1 VRPNLA
7 GTSELW
13 FAVGDK
19 ICRGAMIRDTA
30 KKDAAEVNS
39 KLAPEADSPVSA
51 PSRETE
57 YAMIQRIVHGEKELF
72 YQLVRPY
79 ERRVYVMAFAI
90 LRNEAD
96 AQDAA
101 QDALFKA
108 FKHLAQF
115 RSEARFSTWLIQVT
129 LNEARMRLR
138 KNHLEIMRPID
149 EVEQEDGSYTPRD
162 FTDWREIP
170 SEALERKQVREM
182 LVKAL
187 ASLTE
192 KYREVFVLRDVQHMS
207 TEEAAEVLG
216 ISAGAVKTRLLR
228 ARLMLRD
235 FLAPGLDGAWAT
247 QSNSPKGIKPWS

>member
-1 VRPNLA
+1 MQT
-7 GTSELW
+7 GTKLSRAADVE
-13 FAVGDK
+13 
-19 ICRGAMIRDTA
+19 TA
-30 KKDAAEVNS
+30 AA
-39 KLAPEADSPVSA
+39 A
-51 PSRETE
+51 PSREAE
-57 YAMIQRIVHGEKELF
+57 NALIERILRGEKELF

-79 ERRVYVMAFAI
+79 ERRVYVMAFAV

-96 AQDAA
+96 AQDAS

-108 FKHLAQF
+108 FKHLSQF

-170 SEALERKQVREM
+170 SEALERKQVRER
-182 LVKAL
+182 LVEAL
-187 ASLTE
+187 ASLTQ

-216 ISAGAVKTRLLR
+216 ISPGAVKTRLLR

-235 FLAPGLDGAWAT
+235 FLSPGLDGAWV
-247 QSNSPKGIKPWS
+247 SSSSSSPKGTKPWS

>member
-1 VRPNLA
+1 
-7 GTSELW
+7 
-13 FAVGDK
+13 
-19 ICRGAMIRDTA
+19 MQ
-30 KKDAAEVNS
+30 
-39 KLAPEADSPVSA
+39 PEAKLSHAADIDSPATA
-51 PSRETE
+51 PSREAE
-57 YAMIQRIVHGEKELF
+57 YALIERILRGEKELF

-79 ERRVYVMAFAI
+79 ERRVYVMAFAV

-96 AQDAA
+96 AQDAT

-108 FKHLAQF
+108 FKHLSQF

-138 KNHLEIMRPID
+138 KNHLEIMRPIE

-187 ASLTE
+187 ASLAQ

-216 ISAGAVKTRLLR
+216 ISPGAVKTRLLR

-235 FLAPGLDGAWAT
+235 FLAPGLDGSWA
-247 QSNSPKGIKPWS
+247 SHSSVPKGTKPWS

>member
-1 VRPNLA
+1 MPETQPTRMKTGAKL
-7 GTSELW
+7 SR
-13 FAVGDK
+13 AV
-19 ICRGAMIRDTA
+19 
-30 KKDAAEVNS
+30 DAESPA
-39 KLAPEADSPVSA
+39 AP

-57 YAMIQRIVHGEKELF
+57 NALIQRILRGEKELF

-96 AQDAA
+96 AQDAS

-108 FKHLAQF
+108 FKYLPQF
-115 RSEARFSTWLIQVT
+115 RSEARFSPWLIQVT

-170 SEALERKQVREM
+170 SEALERKQVREL
-182 LVKAL
+182 LVQAL
-187 ASLTE
+187 ASLAQ
-192 KYREVFVLRDVQHMS
+192 KYREVFVLRDVQQLS

-216 ISAGAVKTRLLR
+216 ISPGAVKTRLLR

-235 FLAPGLDGAWAT
+235 FLAPGLDGAWA
-247 QSNSPKGIKPWS
+247 SPSSPPKGTKPWS

>member
-1 VRPNLA
+1 
-7 GTSELW
+7 
-13 FAVGDK
+13 
-19 ICRGAMIRDTA
+19 MQ
-30 KKDAAEVNS
+30 
-39 KLAPEADSPVSA
+39 PEAKLSHAADIDSPGAA
-51 PSRETE
+51 PSREAE
-57 YAMIQRIVHGEKELF
+57 YALIERILRGERELF

-79 ERRVYVMAFAI
+79 ERRVYVMALAV

-108 FKHLAQF
+108 FKHLSQF

-138 KNHLEIMRPID
+138 KNHLEIMRPIE

-187 ASLTE
+187 ASLAQ

-216 ISAGAVKTRLLR
+216 ISPGAVKTRLLR

-235 FLAPGLDGAWAT
+235 FLAPGLDGSLA
-247 QSNSPKGIKPWS
+247 SHSSVPKGTKPWS

>member
-1 VRPNLA
+1 MNL
-7 GTSELW
+7 
-13 FAVGDK
+13 
-19 ICRGAMIRDTA
+19 
-30 KKDAAEVNS
+30 
-39 KLAPEADSPVSA
+39 KLAPDADSPVSA
-51 PSRETE
+51 PSREEE
-57 YAMIQRIVHGEKELF
+57 YALIQRILRGEKELF
-72 YQLVRPY
+72 YPLVRPY

-149 EVEQEDGSYTPRD
+149 EIEQDDGSYTPRD

-187 ASLTE
+187 SSLTQ
-192 KYREVFVLRDVQHMS
+192 KYREVFVLRDVQHLS
-207 TEEAAEVLG
+207 TEEAAQALG
-216 ISAGAVKTRLLR
+216 VSPGAVKTRLLR

-235 FLAPGLDGAWAT
+235 LLAPKMSSGWFSRESSA
-247 QSNSPKGIKPWS
+247 KGNKPW

>member
-1 VRPNLA
+1 
-7 GTSELW
+7 
-13 FAVGDK
+13 
-19 ICRGAMIRDTA
+19 
-30 KKDAAEVNS
+30 
-39 KLAPEADSPVSA
+39 
-51 PSRETE
+51 
-57 YAMIQRIVHGEKELF
+57 
-72 YQLVRPY
+72 
-79 ERRVYVMAFAI
+79 
-90 LRNEAD
+90 
-96 AQDAA
+96 
-101 QDALFKA
+101 LFKA

>member
-1 VRPNLA
+1 MPETQTTRMQTGTKLSRPA
-7 GTSELW
+7 EAES
-13 FAVGDK
+13 
-19 ICRGAMIRDTA
+19 TA
-30 KKDAAEVNS
+30 
-39 KLAPEADSPVSA
+39 A
-51 PSRETE
+51 PSREAE
-57 YAMIQRIVHGEKELF
+57 YALIERILQGEKELF

-79 ERRVYVMAFAI
+79 ERRVYVMAFAV

-96 AQDAA
+96 AQDAS

-108 FKHLAQF
+108 FKHLSQF

-149 EVEQEDGSYTPRD
+149 EIEQDDGSYTPRD

-187 ASLTE
+187 ASLAE

-216 ISAGAVKTRLLR
+216 ISPGAVKTRLLR

-235 FLAPGLDGAWAT
+235 FLAPGLNGAWASPST
-247 QSNSPKGIKPWS
+247 LPKGTKPWS

>member
-1 VRPNLA
+1 MPPDERLKPA
-7 GTSELW
+7 P
-13 FAVGDK
+13 
-19 ICRGAMIRDTA
+19 
-30 KKDAAEVNS
+30 DAEWSA
-39 KLAPEADSPVSA
+39 SA
-51 PSRETE
+51 PSRQAELALIE
-57 YAMIQRIVHGEKELF
+57 RILCGEKELF

-79 ERRVYVMAFAI
+79 ERRVYVMAFTI

-108 FKHLAQF
+108 FKHLSQF
-115 RSEARFSTWLIQVT
+115 RSEARFSTWLVQVT

-138 KNHLEIMRPID
+138 KNHLEIMRPIED
-149 EVEQEDGSYTPRD
+149 VEQDDGSYTPRD

-187 ASLTE
+187 ASLAQ

-216 ISAGAVKTRLLR
+216 ISPGAVKTRLLR

-235 FLAPGLDGAWAT
+235 FLAPGLEGAWA
-247 QSNSPKGIKPWS
+247 SHSSLPKGTKPWS

>member
-1 VRPNLA
+1 MQTGTKLSRPA
-7 GTSELW
+7 EAES
-13 FAVGDK
+13 
-19 ICRGAMIRDTA
+19 TA
-30 KKDAAEVNS
+30 
-39 KLAPEADSPVSA
+39 A
-51 PSRETE
+51 PSREAE
-57 YAMIQRIVHGEKELF
+57 YALIERILQGEKELF

-79 ERRVYVMAFAI
+79 ERRVYVMAFAV

-96 AQDAA
+96 AQDAS

-108 FKHLAQF
+108 FKHLSQF

-149 EVEQEDGSYTPRD
+149 EIEQDDGSYTPRD

-187 ASLTE
+187 ASLAE

-216 ISAGAVKTRLLR
+216 ISPGAVKTRLLR

-235 FLAPGLDGAWAT
+235 FLAPGLNGAWASPST
-247 QSNSPKGIKPWS
+247 LPKGTKPWS

>member
-57 YAMIQRIVHGEKELF
+57 YALIQRIVHGEKELF

-101 QDALFKA
+101 QDSLFKA

-192 KYREVFVLRDVQHMS
+192 KYREVFVLRDGRSSGNFGGRGQD
-207 TEEAAEVLG
+207 APAP
-216 ISAGAVKTRLLR
+216 R
-228 ARLMLRD
+228 APDVARFSGSR
-235 FLAPGLDGAWAT
+235 
-247 QSNSPKGIKPWS
+247 S

>member
-1 VRPNLA
+1 MNL
-7 GTSELW
+7 
-13 FAVGDK
+13 
-19 ICRGAMIRDTA
+19 
-30 KKDAAEVNS
+30 
-39 KLAPEADSPVSA
+39 KLAPEADLPVSA
-51 PSRETE
+51 PSREAE
-57 YAMIQRIVHGEKELF
+57 YALIQRIVHGEKELF

-187 ASLTE
+187 ALKWNTHHMLFKRLTWHE
-192 KYREVFVLRDVQHMS
+192 GRHWIAYERASSQASIEFFPALSVFR
-207 TEEAAEVLG
+207 
-216 ISAGAVKTRLLR
+216 
-228 ARLMLRD
+228 
-235 FLAPGLDGAWAT
+235 F
-247 QSNSPKGIKPWS
+247 

>member
-1 VRPNLA
+1 MPETQPTRMQT
-7 GTSELW
+7 GTKLSRVANVESP
-13 FAVGDK
+13 
-19 ICRGAMIRDTA
+19 
-30 KKDAAEVNS
+30 AA
-39 KLAPEADSPVSA
+39 A
-51 PSRETE
+51 PSREAE
-57 YAMIQRIVHGEKELF
+57 YALIERILRGEKELF

-96 AQDAA
+96 AQDAS

-108 FKHLAQF
+108 FKHLSQF

-182 LVKAL
+182 LVQAL
-187 ASLTE
+187 ASLAQ
-192 KYREVFVLRDVQHMS
+192 KYREVFVLRDVQHLS

-216 ISAGAVKTRLLR
+216 ISPGAVKTRLLR

-235 FLAPGLDGAWAT
+235 FLAPGLDGAWASP
-247 QSNSPKGIKPWS
+247 SNLPKGTKPWS

>member
-57 YAMIQRIVHGEKELF
+57 YALIQRIVHGEKELF

-170 SEALERKQVREM
+170 SEALERKQV
-182 LVKAL
+182 
-187 ASLTE
+187 
-192 KYREVFVLRDVQHMS
+192 FVLRDVQHMS